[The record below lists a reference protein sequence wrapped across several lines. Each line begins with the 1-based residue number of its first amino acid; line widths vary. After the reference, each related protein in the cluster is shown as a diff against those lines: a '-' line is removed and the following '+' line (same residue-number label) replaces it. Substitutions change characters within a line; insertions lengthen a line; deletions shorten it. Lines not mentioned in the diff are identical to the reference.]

1 MSDPDYKALC
11 AELVELSAPTDSISQ
26 LTERLQKLDELA
38 NRTRA
43 ALARPE
49 PAGVTDD
56 EIDEETATLIP
67 WLLEKAM
74 QAADSDHPGAAGRL
88 TLAAQLL
95 GERRPTIQP
104 PTDGEVAEVLQWPAE
119 WSRKQRAQEA
129 EMLCCSAGMTP
140 GKEMQQ
146 LVRDARDGMPLQ
158 HLHDLISHAIPTP
171 QPPVGGEVAELVGRL
186 KELAHAV
193 TKENWREFD
202 MRVPAEPLRDADLVL
217 TRAADL
223 LQRQHPQPVPVS
235 ERLPGAED
243 CDGRGRCWLL
253 YRSTSMN
260 RRPAWSLVHRRSI
273 LDAPYSHWLPHW
285 ALPTPAIAAEL
296 GGP

>member
-1 MSDPDYKALC
+1 MPDPDYRALC
-11 AELVELSAPTDSISQ
+11 AELVADIEEWMVGTDHRPMSSVELVDRA
-26 LTERLQKLDELA
+26 E
-38 NRTRA
+38 A
-43 ALARPE
+43 ALAQPE
-49 PAGVTDD
+49 
-56 EIDEETATLIP
+56 
-67 WLLEKAM
+67 
-74 QAADSDHPGAAGRL
+74 
-88 TLAAQLL
+88 
-95 GERRPTIQP
+95 P

-171 QPPVGGEVAELVGRL
+171 QPPADGEVEDALLELRSIVMGL
-186 KELAHAV
+186 GQMGMNVVAK
-193 TKENWREFD
+193 
-202 MRVPAEPLRDADLVL
+202 RVEH
-217 TRAADL
+217 AADL
-223 LQRQHPQPVPVS
+223 LQRQHPQPVPAS

-243 CDGRGRCWLL
+243 CDGGGRCWLL

-260 RRPAWSLVHRRSI
+260 RTPAWSLVHRRSI

-285 ALPTPAIAAEL
+285 ALPAPAIAAEL